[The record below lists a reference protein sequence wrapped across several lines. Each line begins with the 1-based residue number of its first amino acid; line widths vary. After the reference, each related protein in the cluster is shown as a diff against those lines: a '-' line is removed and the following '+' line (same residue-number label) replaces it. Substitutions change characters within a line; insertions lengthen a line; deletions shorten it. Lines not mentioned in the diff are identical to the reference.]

1 MIDFLMSGFYLVL
14 FCLGALVFLVNLIIV
29 GCIVWFAIWVR
40 MINDDN
46 EGDKSEGNEGD
57 SCK

>member
-14 FCLGALVFLVNLIIV
+14 LCLGALVFLVNLIIV